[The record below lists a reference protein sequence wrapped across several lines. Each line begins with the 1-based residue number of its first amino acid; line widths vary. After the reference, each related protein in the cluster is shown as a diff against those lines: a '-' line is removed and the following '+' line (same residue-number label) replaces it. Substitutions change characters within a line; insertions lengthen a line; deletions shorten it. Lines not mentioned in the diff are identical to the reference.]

1 MLSPW
6 SLLLCLFYLGGGGE
20 FAIYCF
26 HRFLGVFLSMSS
38 VHLSRFGFCR
48 ERGVRTRR
56 WWEVREWGKKC
67 VQWEVCGIQLIDQ
80 SDRTLCPGTLS
91 NSSKDNCS
99 QDVCLWACVSLY
111 LCEDILHILLWLKS
125 NFGLLFHCAE
135 RVRGSFK
142 TERRKEERF
151 SCSGVSNI
159 CSAQR
164 MDCRLAPK
172 SSTYEGCVF
181 KKNTVKL

>member
-1 MLSPW
+1 MKCIYALSLKPTSM
-6 SLLLCLFYLGGGGE
+6 SLLFGGE

-48 ERGVRTRR
+48 ERVRTKR

-135 RVRGSFK
+135 RVRRQFQNW
-142 TERRKEERF
+142 KEERGTFLVFRGVKHLFRTEDGLPF
-151 SCSGVSNI
+151 SSKI
-159 CSAQR
+159 LYIW
-164 MDCRLAPK
+164 RL
-172 SSTYEGCVF
+172 CVL
-181 KKNTVKL
+181 KKYC

>member
-1 MLSPW
+1 MKCIYALSLKPTSM
-6 SLLLCLFYLGGGGE
+6 SLLFGGE

-48 ERGVRTRR
+48 ERVRTKR
-56 WWEVREWGKKC
+56 EVREWGKKC

-135 RVRGSFK
+135 RVRRQFQNW
-142 TERRKEERF
+142 KEERGTFLVFRGVKHLFRTEDGLPF
-151 SCSGVSNI
+151 SSKI
-159 CSAQR
+159 LYIW
-164 MDCRLAPK
+164 RL
-172 SSTYEGCVF
+172 CV
-181 KKNTVKL
+181 